1 MSSKRTTGRRE
12 PRQDRVPVRERGNS
26 PRKLGREVREERDP
40 VARAR
45 RGLLARVSLLVL
57 CLCAAAGKVVHR
69 AYEIQVRSP
78 ENYERRYREEIEVEA
93 KRGNI
98 YDRRGAE
105 LAVSVELDSVFA
117 DPVALRNNHLDAQ
130 SVARSLAPVLGVA
143 EAGLL
148 QKLSS
153 NRRFVWLKRRVSP
166 KESTALA
173 GLGLLGKGVGARKE
187 PRRYYPN
194 VNTAA
199 HVLGFTNDQGQGV
212 EGLERTFETRLH
224 GAVDKVAA
232 ILDARGGVVF
242 SEELT
247 DGQKAQG
254 HNLTLTLDR
263 EIQVVAERELELA
276 VRASEARAGHVV
288 VMEPFTGEILALA
301 NYPTFNPND
310 PGSADPSAR
319 RNRAV
324 TDRFEP
330 GSVVKAFTVAS
341 ALAAGVVGPSQ
352 RIDCEGGT
360 LQVGEFP
367 IRDTHHWDELTPAEI
382 LAYSSNIGT
391 AKIGGA
397 LGRPGLFRAL
407 RRFGFGARTEL
418 DLPAEAEGMLRHY
431 KRWYDMDAATISFG
445 QGMSATSVQLAAS
458 MAAIANGGRLMKP
471 MIVSRIT
478 DSRGNVVE
486 EITPSVRRQVVPSH
500 VTRLVGDMLTG
511 VTAPGGTGEAAA
523 MEGYLVAGK
532 TGTAQK
538 ADFTRG
544 GYAPDAWTATFVGFV
559 PANRPRLVISVVIDE
574 PVIEHYGGTI
584 AGPVFRRIAAES
596 LRHLGVPPAQG
607 GAKLAELVKNLRD
620 EKEAAALAE
629 SPTAAARA
637 TSAESVLAKPTDA
650 DAETAKRAEAQ
661 VAAEQAKIAKAQGQ
675 VSVPSLKGLGAR
687 AALIALRRA
696 GLDAS
701 LIGSGVVAE
710 QSPESGHFVARGS
723 SVQVLLKELG
733 RDTDPG
739 KPRAAGH
746 TLAAATDAAPRIAG
760 LP

>member
-1 MSSKRTTGRRE
+1 MSKRTSKAPAAKASGSL
-12 PRQDRVPVRERGNS
+12 PNRVVQT
-26 PRKLGREVREERDP
+26 EE
-40 VARAR
+40 AKSR
-45 RGLLARVSLLVL
+45 RGLVLRLSMLLALLTL
-57 CLCAAAGKVVHR
+57 AAGKVLHR
-69 AYEIQVRSP
+69 AYEIQVQRP
-78 ENYERRYREEIEVEA
+78 ESYERRYREEIEVEA

-117 DPVALRNNHLDAQ
+117 DPVALRNNHIDAKQ
-130 SVARSLAPVLGVA
+130 AAQALAKVLGVS
-143 EAGLL
+143 EATLL
-148 QKLSS
+148 PKLEST
-153 NRRFVWLKRRVSP
+153 RRFVWVKRRISP
-166 KESTALA
+166 RESSELSALE
-173 GLGLLGKGVGARKE
+173 LLGKGLGMRKE

-194 VNTAA
+194 VTTAA

-247 DGQKAQG
+247 EGPRAQG

-276 VRASEARAGHVV
+276 VRSAEARAGHVV

-310 PGSADPSAR
+310 PGAADPSAR

-330 GSVVKAFTVAS
+330 GSVIKTFTVAG
-341 ALAAGVVGPSQ
+341 ALAANAVGPSQ
-352 RIDCEGGT
+352 RIDCEGGV

-367 IRDTHHWDELTPAEI
+367 IRDTHKWDELTPAEI
-382 LAYSSNIGT
+382 LVYSSNIGT

-397 LGRPGLFRAL
+397 LGRAGLFRAL
-407 RRFGFGARTEL
+407 RRFGFGQRTEV

-445 QGMSATSVQLAAS
+445 QGMSATGVQLAAATS
-458 MAAIANGGRLMKP
+458 AIANGGRLMKP
-471 MIVSRIT
+471 MLVSRVT
-478 DSRGNVVE
+478 DVQGNVVE
-486 EITPSVRRQVVPSH
+486 EMTPTVRRQVVPSH
-500 VTRLVGDMLTG
+500 VARLVGDMLTG
-511 VTAPGGTGEAAA
+511 VTGPGGTGEAAA

-584 AGPVFRRIAAES
+584 AGPVFRRVAAEA
-596 LRHLGVPPAQG
+596 LRHLGVPPAEG
-607 GAKLAELVKNLRD
+607 GAKLADLVKTLRV
-620 EKEAAALAE
+620 EKEAKALEAAALEGAE
-629 SPTAAARA
+629 RAA
-637 TSAESVLAKPTDA
+637 LKA
-650 DAETAKRAEAQ
+650 DAGDAPKKEQQ
-661 VAAEQAKIAKAQGQ
+661 VAVEGNVK
-675 VSVPSLKGLGAR
+675 VPSLKGLGAR
-687 AALIALRRA
+687 GVLVALRRA
-696 GLDAS
+696 GLSVS
-701 LIGSGVVAE
+701 LSGSGVASE
-710 QSPESGHFVARGS
+710 QTPDAGASVVRGS
-723 SVQVLLKELG
+723 TIQVLLKELG
-733 RDTDPG
+733 GDPRPAKG
-739 KPRAAGH
+739 RGTAQTGTFAAVV
-746 TLAAATDAAPRIAG
+746 ATEYEAIP
-760 LP
+760 

>member
-1 MSSKRTTGRRE
+1 MNQRKSPPPSARERTPVPPRNGERVE
-12 PRQDRVPVRERGNS
+12 PRTQVESAPG
-26 PRKLGREVREERDP
+26 
-40 VARAR
+40 R
-45 RGLLARVSLLVL
+45 RGLLVRVSLLLLVL
-57 CLCAAAGKVVHR
+57 SLAAGKVLHR

-78 ENYERRYREEIEVEA
+78 ENYERHYREEIEVEA

-117 DPVALRNNHLDAQ
+117 DPVALRNNHLLPGE
-130 SVARSLAPVLGVA
+130 VARALSPVLGIP
-143 EAGLL
+143 EAALVP
-148 QKLSS
+148 KLST
-153 NRRFVWLKRRVSP
+153 NKRFVWLKRRVSP
-166 KESTALA
+166 RESGALA
-173 GLGLLGKGVGARKE
+173 QLGLLGKGIAARKE
-187 PRRYYPN
+187 PRRFYPN
-194 VNTAA
+194 VTTAA

-247 DGQKAQG
+247 EGQKAQG
-254 HNLTLTLDR
+254 HDLTLTLDR

-276 VRASEARAGHVV
+276 VRAAEARAGHVV
-288 VMEPFTGEILALA
+288 VMDPHTGEILALA

-310 PGSADPSAR
+310 PGAADPSAR

-330 GSVVKAFTVAS
+330 GSVVKAFTVAG

-391 AKIGGA
+391 AKIGAA
-397 LGRPGLFRAL
+397 LGRPGLFRVL
-407 RRFGFGARTEL
+407 RRFGFGTRTEL

-445 QGMSATSVQLAAS
+445 QGMSATSVQLATA

-471 MIVSRIT
+471 LLVSRVT
-478 DSRGNVVE
+478 DSQGNVVE
-486 EITPSVRRQVVPSH
+486 EMTPSVRRQVVPSH
-500 VTRLVGDMLTG
+500 VARLVGDMLTG
-511 VTAPGGTGEAAA
+511 VTASGGTGEAAA

-538 ADFTRG
+538 ADFARG

-584 AGPVFRRIAAES
+584 AGPVFRRVAAEA

-620 EKEAAALAE
+620 EKQAELAD
-629 SPTAAARA
+629 T
-637 TSAESVLAKPTDA
+637 
-650 DAETAKRAEAQ
+650 
-661 VAAEQAKIAKAQGQ
+661 AAEQTPTAGEPAPKLDSAQLEPATLAAAANDQ
-675 VSVPSLKGLGAR
+675 IEVPRLKGLGAR
-687 AALIALRRA
+687 AALVALRRL
-696 GLDAS
+696 GLDANLS
-701 LIGSGVVAE
+701 GSGVVAE
-710 QSPESGHFVARGS
+710 QSPEAGKRTARGT
-723 SVQVLLKELG
+723 SVQLVLKELG
-733 RDTDPG
+733 REPVQSKERVTG
-739 KPRAAGH
+739 N
-746 TLAAATDAAPRIAG
+746 TLASVAPIEIEA